1 MSNDES
7 IKLLVDAFSPRDRLA
22 LKEGLSSFPRI
33 AWFTEEKEEFMES
46 PRLKRLLEEP
56 ITPLIGGV
64 IVVFTPLIVEFIVVF
79 TPPMEFM
86 PPFTLPMEFMPLPM
100 EEFMPLPME
109 EFMPPLTPERGCVAG
124 LRPSFSIT
132 SGRFG
137 SRRSFLDPSIPHHR
151 ARTVQGSII
160 FSPYPKTLPREW
172 RLYSFFSSLGEAL
185 NGPSPFPLWLA
196 V

>member
-1 MSNDES
+1 
-7 IKLLVDAFSPRDRLA
+7 
-22 LKEGLSSFPRI
+22 
-33 AWFTEEKEEFMES
+33 MES

-64 IVVFTPLIVEFIVVF
+64 IVVLTPPIVEFIVVL
-79 TPPMEFM
+79 TPPIVFI
-86 PPFTLPMEFMPLPM
+86 PPFTLPM
-100 EEFMPLPME
+100 EFMPLPME

-151 ARTVQGSII
+151 ARTVQGSIV

-172 RLYSFFSSLGEAL
+172 RLYSFFSSLGEAR